1 MENPT
6 NIIVLEKLIES
17 RLRKETEIR
26 YYQEQ
31 LEELAEKMKHL
42 QMDIDVTNII
52 INMIEGEKVVD
63 IKSYLLEGSSL

>member
-6 NIIVLEKLIES
+6 NIIVLEKLIET
-17 RLRKETEIR
+17 RLRKEKEIR

-31 LEELAEKMKHL
+31 LEELGEKLKHL

>member
-1 MENPT
+1 MT
-6 NIIVLEKLIES
+6 NIIVLEKLLES
-17 RLRKETEIR
+17 RLRKEKELK

-31 LEELAEKMKHL
+31 LEELQDKMKHL

-63 IKSYLLEGSSL
+63 LKTYLIGKDNEKLS

>member
-6 NIIVLEKLIES
+6 NIIVLEKLIEA

>member
-1 MENPT
+1 MKNPT

>member
-1 MENPT
+1 MKNPT

-17 RLRKETEIR
+17 RLRKETEIS